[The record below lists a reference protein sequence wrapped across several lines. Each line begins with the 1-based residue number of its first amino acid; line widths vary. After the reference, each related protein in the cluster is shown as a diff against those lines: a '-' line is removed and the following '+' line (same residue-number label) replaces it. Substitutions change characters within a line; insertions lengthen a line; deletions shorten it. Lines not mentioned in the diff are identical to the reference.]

1 MKTSNYDFNKYRLM
15 APGPVQMSEGVL
27 KALSEPMIHHRTP
40 AFVKILNTALSGLKY
55 VFETTNPVMILPTT
69 GTGAME
75 AALVNTLS
83 PGDHILCVAGGKFGE
98 RFEKIASAY
107 NISTSTVDVKWG
119 ETVDAKVIDSFL
131 ASHPNTK
138 AVTVQAC
145 ETSTGVMHPIEE
157 IAKVVK
163 NYPNTLLIV
172 DGITAVGATKL
183 PMDQWSIDILLSGS
197 QKAFQIPTGLAFISL
212 SKKAWAFAENSTCP
226 KFYLNLK
233 KEMLANQQGQTHFS
247 SSVSLIRALNVVL
260 QEIEKQTLPAWQQR
274 VTNLSIA
281 TQKAALALGLKLFS
295 SSPSPTLTA
304 IEVPQNV
311 DGAALRKHLEEK
323 YNITVMGG
331 QDHLKGKIIRI
342 GHMGDI
348 SDDDALSTIHFLAL
362 SLNEL
367 GYAIDEKVI
376 EKATQEM
383 KALL

>member
-1 MKTSNYDFNKYRLM
+1 M
-15 APGPVQMSEGVL
+15 APGPVQLSESVL
-27 KALSEPMIHHRTP
+27 KSLSEPMIHHRTP
-40 AFVKILNTALSGLKY
+40 AFVKILNKALDGLKY

-75 AALVNTLS
+75 AALINTLS
-83 PGDHILCVAGGKFGE
+83 PNDHILCVTGGKFGE

-107 NISTSTVDVKWG
+107 GIITSTIDVNWG
-119 ETVDAKVIDSFL
+119 ETADPNLIDSFL
-131 ASHPNTK
+131 SSHPNIK
-138 AVTVQAC
+138 AVTIQAC
-145 ETSTGVMHPIEE
+145 ETSTGVLNPIEE
-157 IAKVVK
+157 ISEVLKK
-163 NYPNTLLIV
+163 YPNTLLIV

-183 PMDQWSIDILLSGS
+183 PMDQWDIDILISGS

-212 SKKAWAFAENSTCP
+212 SQKAWAFVENSTCP

-260 QEIEKQTLPAWQQR
+260 ESIQQKGLSAWQQR

-281 TQKAALALGLKLFS
+281 TQKAALGLGLKLYS
-295 SSPSPTLTA
+295 KTPSPTLTA
-304 IEVPQNV
+304 IEVPDSV
-311 DGAALRKHLEEK
+311 DGTALRKKLEEN

-331 QDHLKGKIIRI
+331 QEQLKGKIIRI

-348 SDDDALSTIHFLAL
+348 SNEDALSTIYYLGL

-367 GYAIDEKVI
+367 GFAIEEQKIREVVDNMEK
-376 EKATQEM
+376 
-383 KALL
+383 LL